1 MVEFMK
7 SRFSDGSVDNI
18 VFQPQ
23 ATGGPSGGETIIRLP
38 DDVIIDA
45 STDLFVDPLNP
56 DGHVGCANFLF
67 GDGSVRDEYNPY
79 ITVDFVEGI

>member
-38 DDVIIDA
+38 DDVIIDNLRRYVIA
-45 STDLFVDPLNP
+45 PRRCQFAQRLSVYFETEGDLSP
-56 DGHVGCANFLF
+56 
-67 GDGSVRDEYNPY
+67 
-79 ITVDFVEGI
+79 T